1 MAYPGSIDNGRID
14 NGLIDT
20 NTPDEQP
27 DRTPRWRPSF
37 TLRVATVFGVLGL
50 LTLATLAATGYQ
62 RIVTINSENSA
73 IRIDRAARAATQLA
87 QETTRGRMTVVLDD
101 SGSPLRLD
109 LDGLDELV
117 PTDEWDALVDR
128 ISDMNQGAANV
139 FVVDATT
146 GSFDRIATSFKRP
159 DGTRVGDSTRE
170 PALIGEGH
178 PAYASISSGA
188 PHTGPVPVMGRLR
201 LAYLT
206 PIFVEGEVS
215 GALAVDVGWVDD
227 LERINGETRN
237 QVVIVTGLFVV
248 LAGLVA
254 IALSVGAFRPL
265 RRLTAVADR
274 LGRGERVTDVPM
286 RDRSDEIGA
295 LARGLAQVDHLQG
308 ELMHIA
314 YHDDLTGL
322 TNRFGLGRE
331 LDHRLGSDAT
341 RAVLQ
346 IDLDDFGA
354 INESLGHESGDRLLV
369 DVAARLARLSPESHV
384 ARSGGDDFTLV
395 TGPIA
400 DASAAVALADQI
412 VATVTETATATVR
425 YPVTACIGITVV
437 DHSTSR
443 EAALQQAEIA
453 LATAK
458 RSGPSTSV
466 VFRPDMAEAADRR
479 VRLTADLRE
488 ALLDGSLRIDLQPQY
503 DLRSNALVGMEALAR
518 WTHPTEGP
526 IPPPEFIHL
535 AETSGMVNDLGARVL
550 DLGCAFARRW
560 RDEDRPPIVVSVN
573 VSPLQLWSTDLLQT
587 VTTALQRHD
596 IPGTALCL
604 EITESVLVDHA
615 DRDLIDLLDRLR
627 SLGIRISIDDFGTG
641 YSALSYLHAMPI
653 DELKIDR
660 SFIVGALSDPK
671 QADVASSIVDL
682 GHALG
687 FTVIAE
693 GIEDAE
699 ARAFVERIG
708 CEHGQ
713 GYLFSRPLHPDVA
726 IGATVTIGD

>member
-1 MAYPGSIDNGRID
+1 M
-14 NGLIDT
+14 
-20 NTPDEQP
+20 
-27 DRTPRWRPSF
+27 
-37 TLRVATVFGVLGL
+37 
-50 LTLATLAATGYQ
+50 TLAATGYQ
-62 RIVTINSENSA
+62 RIVDINSENSA

-87 QETTRGRMTVVLDD
+87 QETTQGRMTVSLDEA
-101 SGSPLRLD
+101 GSPLRLD
-109 LDGLDELV
+109 LDSLQALV
-117 PTDEWDALVDR
+117 PTGDWDALVDR
-128 ISDMNQGAANV
+128 IAAMNQGAANV
-139 FVVDATT
+139 FVFDETT
-146 GSFDRIATSFKRP
+146 GAFDRISTSFKRP
-159 DGTRVGDSTRE
+159 DGTRAGDSTRE
-170 PALIGEGH
+170 PGIITEGH
-178 PAYASISSGA
+178 PAYASIAAGE
-188 PHTGPVPVMGRLR
+188 PHTGPVPVMDRLR

-206 PIFVEGEVS
+206 PIFVNGEVS

-237 QVVIVTGLFVV
+237 QVVIVTGLFVA

-254 IALSVGAFRPL
+254 VALSFGAFRPL

-286 RDRSDEIGA
+286 RERNDELGA
-295 LARGLAQVDHLQG
+295 LARGLAEVDRLQG
-308 ELMHIA
+308 DLMHIA

-331 LDHRLGSDAT
+331 LDERLGSNEL

-369 DVAARLARLSPESHV
+369 DVATRLDRLSPEAHV
-384 ARSGGDDFTLV
+384 ARSGGDDFTMV
-395 TGPIA
+395 TGPIT

-412 VATVTETATATVR
+412 IATVTESASATVR

-437 DHSTSR
+437 DGGTTR
-443 EAALQQAEIA
+443 EVALQQAEIA
-453 LATAK
+453 LAAAK
-458 RSGPSTSV
+458 RSGPSASV
-466 VFRPDMAEAADRR
+466 VFQAEMAAAADRR
-479 VRLTADLRE
+479 VRLTSDLRD
-488 ALLDGSLRIDLQPQY
+488 ALSDGGLRIDLQPQY
-503 DLRSNALVGMEALAR
+503 DLRSGELVGMEALAR
-518 WTHPTEGP
+518 WTHATDGP

-535 AETSGMVNDLGARVL
+535 AETSGMVNELGARVL

-560 RDEDRPPIVVSVN
+560 RDAGRPPIVVSVN
-573 VSPLQLWSTDLLQT
+573 VSPIQLWSTDLLET
-587 VTTALQRHD
+587 VTTTLERHGLD
-596 IPGTALCL
+596 GSALCL

-615 DRDLIDLLDRLR
+615 DRDLLDLLDRLR
-627 SLGIRISIDDFGTG
+627 SLGIRVSIDDFGTG

-660 SFIVGALSDPK
+660 SFIVGALADRK
-671 QADVASSIVDL
+671 QADVAAAIVDL

-713 GYLFSRPLHPDVA
+713 GYLFARPLHPDVA
-726 IGATVTIGD
+726 IDASVTIAG

>member
-1 MAYPGSIDNGRID
+1 
-14 NGLIDT
+14 
-20 NTPDEQP
+20 
-27 DRTPRWRPSF
+27 
-37 TLRVATVFGVLGL
+37 V
-50 LTLATLAATGYQ
+50 TLAATGYQ
-62 RIVTINSENSA
+62 RIVDINSENSA

-87 QETTRGRMTVVLDD
+87 QETTQGRMTVSLDEA
-101 SGSPLRLD
+101 GSPLRLD
-109 LDGLDELV
+109 LDSLQALV
-117 PTDEWDALVDR
+117 PTGDWDALVDR
-128 ISDMNQGAANV
+128 IAAMNQGAANV
-139 FVVDATT
+139 FVFDETT
-146 GSFDRIATSFKRP
+146 GAFDRISTSFKRP
-159 DGTRVGDSTRE
+159 DGTRAGDSTRE
-170 PALIGEGH
+170 PGIITEGH
-178 PAYASISSGA
+178 PAYASIAAGE
-188 PHTGPVPVMGRLR
+188 PHTGPVPVMDRLR

-206 PIFVEGEVS
+206 PIFVNGEVS

-237 QVVIVTGLFVV
+237 QVVIVTGLFVA

-254 IALSVGAFRPL
+254 VALSFGAFRPL

-286 RDRSDEIGA
+286 RERNDELGA
-295 LARGLAQVDHLQG
+295 LARGLAEVDRLQG
-308 ELMHIA
+308 DLMHIA

-331 LDHRLGSDAT
+331 LDERLGSNEL

-369 DVAARLARLSPESHV
+369 DVATRLDRLSPEAHV
-384 ARSGGDDFTLV
+384 ARSGGDDFTMV
-395 TGPIA
+395 TGPIT

-412 VATVTETATATVR
+412 IATVTESASATVR

-437 DHSTSR
+437 DGGTTR
-443 EAALQQAEIA
+443 EVALQQAEIA
-453 LATAK
+453 LAAAK
-458 RSGPSTSV
+458 RSGPSASV
-466 VFRPDMAEAADRR
+466 VFQAEMAAAADRR
-479 VRLTADLRE
+479 VRLTSDLRD
-488 ALLDGSLRIDLQPQY
+488 ALSDGGLRIDLQPQY
-503 DLRSNALVGMEALAR
+503 DLRSGELVGMEALAR
-518 WTHPTEGP
+518 WTHATDGP

-535 AETSGMVNDLGARVL
+535 AETSGMVNELGARVL

-560 RDEDRPPIVVSVN
+560 RDAGRPPIVVSVN
-573 VSPLQLWSTDLLQT
+573 VSPIQLWSTDLLET
-587 VTTALQRHD
+587 VTTTLERHGLD
-596 IPGTALCL
+596 GSALCL

-615 DRDLIDLLDRLR
+615 DRDLLDLLDRLR
-627 SLGIRISIDDFGTG
+627 SLGIRVSIDDFGTG

-660 SFIVGALSDPK
+660 SFIVGALADRK
-671 QADVASSIVDL
+671 QADVAAAIVDL

-713 GYLFSRPLHPDVA
+713 GYLFARPLHPDVA
-726 IGATVTIGD
+726 IDASVTIAG

>member
-1 MAYPGSIDNGRID
+1 MAYGRGIDEATAPESPPHRP
-14 NGLIDT
+14 T
-20 NTPDEQP
+20 ST
-27 DRTPRWRPSF
+27 RRWKPSF
-37 TLRVATVFGVLGL
+37 TFRVAAVFGVLGL
-50 LTLATLAATGYQ
+50 LTLVTLAATGYQ
-62 RIVTINSENSA
+62 RIVDINSENSA

-87 QETTRGRMTVVLDD
+87 QETTDGRMTVVVDD
-101 SGSPLRLD
+101 AGSPLRLD
-109 LDGLDELV
+109 LDTIDELV
-117 PTDEWDALVDR
+117 PTDDWDALVDR
-128 ISDMNQGAANV
+128 ISAMNQGAANV
-139 FVVDATT
+139 FVFDPTT
-146 GSFDRIATSFKRP
+146 GAFDRISTSFKRP
-159 DGTRVGDSTRE
+159 DGSRVGDSTRE
-170 PALIGEGH
+170 PGIITEGH
-178 PAYASISSGA
+178 PAYAAISTGA
-188 PHTGPVPVMGRLR
+188 PHTGPVPVMDRLR

-206 PIFVEGEVS
+206 PIFVAGEVS

-237 QVVIVTGLFVV
+237 QVVIVTGVFVV

-254 IALSVGAFRPL
+254 IALSFGAFRPL

-274 LGRGERVTDVPM
+274 LGRGERVENMPM
-286 RDRSDEIGA
+286 RERSDELGA

-322 TNRFGLGRE
+322 TNRFGLSRE
-331 LDHRLGSDAT
+331 LDERLRTDDT
-341 RAVLQ
+341 FAVLQ

-354 INESLGHESGDRLLV
+354 INESLGHETGDRLLI
-369 DVAARLARLSPESHV
+369 DVATRLTDVSTDAHV
-384 ARSGGDDFTLV
+384 SRSGGDDFTVV
-395 TGPIA
+395 TGPIS

-412 VATVTETATATVR
+412 VATVTASATDTVR
-425 YPVTACIGITVV
+425 YPVTACVGITVV
-437 DHSTSR
+437 DRSTGR

-453 LATAK
+453 LANAK
-458 RSGPSTSV
+458 RAGASSSV
-466 VFRPDMAEAADRR
+466 VFRPDMAAAADRR
-479 VRLTADLRE
+479 VRLTADLRD
-488 ALLDGSLRIDLQPQY
+488 ALTDGSLRIELQPQY

-535 AETSGMVNDLGARVL
+535 AETSGMVTELGARVL

-560 RDEDRPPIVVSVN
+560 SDEGRPPIVVSVN
-573 VSPLQLWSTDLLQT
+573 VSPIQLWSTDLLQT
-587 VTTALQRHD
+587 VTSTLEAHGL
-596 IPGTALCL
+596 PGAALCL

-627 SLGIRISIDDFGTG
+627 GLGIRISIDDFGTG

-660 SFIVGALSDPK
+660 SFIVGALADPK
-671 QADVASSIVDL
+671 QADVAASIVDL

-693 GIEDAE
+693 GIEDGE

-713 GYLFSRPLHPDVA
+713 GYLFSRPLHPDAA
-726 IGATVTIGD
+726 IEALVTIDG